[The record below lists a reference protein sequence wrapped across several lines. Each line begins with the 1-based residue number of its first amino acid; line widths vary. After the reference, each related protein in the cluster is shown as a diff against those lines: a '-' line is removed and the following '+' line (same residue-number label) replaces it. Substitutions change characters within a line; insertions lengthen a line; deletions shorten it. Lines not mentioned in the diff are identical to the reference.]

1 MEKRQRFFQQQ
12 FSLDM
17 NRVKDKIL
25 SIKDQA
31 DDLEARL
38 DAVDEKEDSLTKLAE
53 LEREARP
60 SFSFIAENTAKIIK
74 EALLKIEYFESH
86 KEQVQQAISIW
97 QS

>member
-38 DAVDEKEDSLTKLAE
+38 DAVDEKEDSLTKLDE

-60 SFSFIAENTAKIIK
+60 SFFVYRRKYGQKSSKK
-74 EALLKIEYFESH
+74 LC
-86 KEQVQQAISIW
+86 
-97 QS
+97 

>member
-60 SFSFIAENTAKIIK
+60 SFRLSPKIRPK
-74 EALLKIEYFESH
+74 SSKKLC
-86 KEQVQQAISIW
+86 
-97 QS
+97 